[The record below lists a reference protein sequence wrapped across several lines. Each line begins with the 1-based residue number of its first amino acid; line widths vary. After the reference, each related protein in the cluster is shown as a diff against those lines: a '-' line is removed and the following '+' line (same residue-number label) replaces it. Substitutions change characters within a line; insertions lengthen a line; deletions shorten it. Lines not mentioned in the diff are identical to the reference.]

1 MSQTLTN
8 TTDIHALYRQL
19 LERPEVRRLAA
30 QFGLD
35 RGVTYEFVGERR
47 SFHGKATRA
56 EGEQRVRLPA
66 NTRPEPYLLLTL
78 LHEWAHLLVYRQ
90 PQKNRPTPHGADWRR
105 YYVSLVHAG
114 VGAGLF
120 PGNEPEVLRHAAAGE
135 AQTRFA
141 QLRDANGAPLL
152 PPAPVLDP
160 VFRAGD
166 TVSFLDTRGQQIL
179 GQVRRVNTRTYTV
192 VTADGLRSYR
202 VPIGYASLT
211 AARLSTPAPDPAPSP
226 WQVGA
231 GVRFTDQG
239 GRPRRGT
246 IRRVNLR
253 TLTVDADDGLCY
265 RVGYGHPALRR
276 A

>member
-1 MSQTLTN
+1 M
-8 TTDIHALYRQL
+8 
-19 LERPEVRRLAA
+19 
-30 QFGLD
+30 
-35 RGVTYEFVGERR
+35 
-47 SFHGKATRA
+47 
-56 EGEQRVRLPA
+56 
-66 NTRPEPYLLLTL
+66 TL

-192 VTADGLRSYR
+192 VTTDGLRSCR

-211 AARLSTPAPDPAPSP
+211 AARLPRLRTGTLTLA
-226 WQVGA
+226 
-231 GVRFTDQG
+231 G
-239 GRPRRGT
+239 GRRRPLHRSGRQAAPRT

-253 TLTVDADDGLCY
+253 TLTVNADDGLCY
-265 RVGYGHPALRR
+265 RVGYGHPAAPGVKARR
-276 A
+276 HFSP